1 MFTIQT
7 KTANLIDDAGTFD
20 IPEYIARDSKLL
32 SVICDMDE
40 DADVVD
46 TPTETVPIMVNQ
58 SYFEKLLEYYQHYE
72 SYFKDEVQAS
82 DADFIL
88 PLPHSI
94 VFEYA
99 NDDDIAQH
107 EENFKRREDIPTE
120 ALYIDKFTKFKEI
133 TESVDAKRD
142 EEAKQSEKEKIELAP
157 FWKRSKSEI
166 ANQKTMNDQKQ
177 FQKYW
182 MNDFERRF
190 VSQFHWISPMSPE
203 YPKET
208 DGVLRVTET
217 QNDPNS
223 GAAIS
228 VEAPKLSIFRMY
240 EYCGYSGYMG
250 FNSLGRFLSKY
261 MNSVVSSHS
270 ASELCK
276 LTKVPCDPEKVDKE
290 AKEFEEEHDAE
301 IDKMIRNPTK
311 FEQIRKY
318 FYN

>member
-1 MFTIQT
+1 MITIQT
-7 KTANLIDDAGTFD
+7 KAANLIDDAATID
-20 IPEYIARDSKLL
+20 VPEYIARDSNLL
-32 SVICDMDE
+32 SVVCDMDE
-40 DADVVD
+40 DADAED
-46 TPTETVPIMVNQ
+46 IQAETIPIMVNQ
-58 SYFEKLLEYYQHYE
+58 PYFDKFFEYYRHYD

-99 NDDDIAQH
+99 DDDYITQY
-107 EENFKRREDIPTE
+107 EQNFKRREDIPTE
-120 ALYIDKFTKFKEI
+120 ALYIDKFTKFKDI
-133 TESVDAKRD
+133 TENVDAKRD
-142 EEAKQSEKEKIELAP
+142 EEAKQSEKHKIELTP

-166 ANQKTMNDQKQ
+166 ANQMTMNDQKQ

-203 YPKET
+203 YPNET
-208 DGVLRVTET
+208 DGVLWVTET
-217 QNDPNS
+217 QNDSTS
-223 GAAIS
+223 GVAVSI
-228 VEAPKLSIFRMY
+228 VVQKLSIFRMY

-250 FNSLGRFLSKY
+250 SNSLGRFLSKY

-270 ASELCK
+270 AAELCK
-276 LTKVPCDPEKVDKE
+276 LTKVICDHEEVDKE
-290 AKEFEEEHDAE
+290 AKEFEKEHDAE
-301 IDKMIRNPTK
+301 IDKIIRDPTK